1 MLRRKDHPT
10 DEIPENAKFNGYR
23 DYDVQELKLE
33 CHHIRFRLAEY
44 ISEEGTTIV
53 GELPSEYR
61 YGHYGPLL
69 VGYILYQHYQCRVTQ
84 PILHEQL
91 REWGVEISKGQ
102 LHTLLCE
109 HKESFHAEQQQVL
122 KVGIETTKYIQTDDT
137 GARHQGKNGYC
148 TVIGN
153 QWFTYF
159 RSTDRKSRQTFLETL
174 QGESSIYVLNEYAH
188 DYLQSY
194 SLATKDWEKLTF
206 SAQTLVSDQSEWS
219 AYLRDLGIVGKQANR
234 LVTETALLGGAIE
247 QGVDIHLKILSDGAP
262 QFNVLVHA
270 LCWIHAERALRR
282 LPGETDQQRQ
292 NIEQMQQLLWDYY
305 QQLKAYQQNPDITLK
320 LQLEQDFDQ
329 LFGRC
334 FLKHSALNRVLN
346 QFRAR
351 KDELLRMLDCPQLP
365 LHNNGS
371 ESDIREYVTLR
382 KVSGGSRSETGRRA
396 RDTFLGLKKT
406 CRKLDVSFWRFL
418 ISRLRGDG
426 QIPPLPDL
434 IRDMTSAPL
443 REVIPT

>member
-1 MLRRKDHPT
+1 M
-10 DEIPENAKFNGYR
+10 
-23 DYDVQELKLE
+23 
-33 CHHIRFRLAEY
+33 
-44 ISEEGTTIV
+44 
-53 GELPSEYR
+53 
-61 YGHYGPLL
+61 
-69 VGYILYQHYQCRVTQ
+69 
-84 PILHEQL
+84 
-91 REWGVEISKGQ
+91 
-102 LHTLLCE
+102 
-109 HKESFHAEQQQVL
+109 
-122 KVGIETTKYIQTDDT
+122 GIETTEYIQTDDT

-174 QGESSIYVLNEYAH
+174 QGESPIYVLNEYAH

-194 SLATKDWEKLTF
+194 PLTVKDWEKLTF
-206 SAQTLVSDQSEWS
+206 SAQVLASDQSEWRH
-219 AYLRDLGIVGKQANR
+219 YLRDLGIVGKQSNR
-234 LVTETALLGGAIE
+234 LVTEVALLGGAIE

-282 LPGETDQQRQ
+282 LSGETDQQRQ
-292 NIEQMQQLLWDYY
+292 NIEQMQQLLWEYY
-305 QQLKAYQQNPDITLK
+305 QQLKTYQQNPDIALK

-334 FLKHSALNRVLN
+334 FLNHSALNKVLN
-346 QFRAR
+346 QFRVR
-351 KDELLRMLDCPQLP
+351 KDELLRMLDCPQLS

-406 CRKLDVSFWRFL
+406 CRKLGVSFWQFL

-426 QIPPLPDL
+426 QIPPSECNGRITQWRQFD
-434 IRDMTSAPL
+434 
-443 REVIPT
+443 EVFFHSKRRWRCFFRTTYKAK